1 MTTVN
6 RPTQDD
12 LESGDD
18 EVHRSTVCVGYMML
32 VIIVALVLGAL
43 WLWQTQVADGLYV
56 TGDVDCDMAVTQA
69 DAESILMYDVGL
81 LPGAQTCTPGA
92 VYLRQCDV
100 TMDGLCNVVDAM
112 VVLQRISQGG
122 VR

>member
-1 MTTVN
+1 M
-6 RPTQDD
+6 TQDD

-43 WLWQTQVADGLYV
+43 WLVRTEIADARYIS
-56 TGDVDCDMAVTQA
+56 GDVNGDGMVTFE

-81 LPGAQTCTPGA
+81 PPEPFCVA
-92 VYLRQCDV
+92 QCDV
-100 TMDGLCNVVDAM
+100 TYDGVCNVVDALVIM
-112 VVLQRISQGG
+112 QRTAQGG
-122 VR
+122 VQ